1 MNDKVILTDKDVNVL
16 YQAVPNDLGPAIH
29 KKLLTEPAL
38 NEFTVRVNHENGTAS
53 EYAFLQM
60 AQGCRFEKTVGIPAE
75 LVRESCVGCVIK
87 AYGPAGD
94 KLADGIFVFGCDY
107 EDASHIY
114 AYQPFYLHPSQ
125 PQGTDEVQ
133 AYGDSGYDLYVS
145 LQYLLMHHAECLV
158 FEVQRK
164 SATKHTTKK
173 GRTKK
178 KTITQKVRV
187 YHLAHID
194 DEMISRIHRA
204 AAPQR
209 KCPAWGVRGHYRH
222 CRSGKVVYVKP
233 HVKGKSKELYKGREY
248 AFVPKAASELA
259 TETHR

>member
-1 MNDKVILTDKDVNVL
+1 MNDKVILTDKDVDVL

-38 NEFTVRVNHENGTAS
+38 NEFTVRVNHENGTVS

-60 AQGCRFEKTVGIPAE
+60 AQGCRFEKTVGIPSE

-87 AYGPAGD
+87 AYSQAGD
-94 KLADGIFVFGCDY
+94 KLADGIFVFGCDN
-107 EDASHIY
+107 EDAAHIY

-125 PQGTDEVQ
+125 PQGAVKVQ
-133 AYGDSGYDLYVS
+133 GYGECGYDLYVS
-145 LQYLLMHHAECLV
+145 LQYLLMHHSECLV

-194 DEMISRIHRA
+194 DETISRIHRT

-222 CRSGKVVYVKP
+222 CRSGKVVYIKP
-233 HVKGKSKELYKGREY
+233 HVKGKNKELYKGREY
-248 AFVPKAASELA
+248 AFIPKGASEL
-259 TETHR
+259 TT